1 MLALAKVIPRDFY
14 LMKLLRY
21 SLRVGEVVGDGN
33 LHGIRGCD
41 VRPDGIWIKGKGGG
55 EHFVHV
61 KDSFMAELS
70 RLVPPSLN
78 DRMFPIS
85 ERRAEQIVK
94 EYARRASIVDWEYVS
109 PHRFRAFYATDL
121 RDRGVDPF
129 TIRDGMRHKNIQTT
143 NLYVGPTSQKRMAEI
158 AESLD

>member
-1 MLALAKVIPRDFY
+1 MLALAKSNLRDY
-14 LMKLLRY
+14 YMMRLLRY
-21 SLRVGEVVGDGN
+21 SLRIGEVVGNGK
-33 LHGIRGCD
+33 LHGIRGAD
-41 VRPDGIWIKGKGGG
+41 LRPDGIWIKGKGGG
-55 EHFVHV
+55 EHFVHI
-61 KDSFMAELS
+61 KQPFMTELS
-70 RLVPPSLN
+70 SLFTSRGN
-78 DRMFPIS
+78 DRIFPIS

-94 EYARRASIVDWEYVS
+94 DYARKASVVDWEYVS
-109 PHRFRAFYATDL
+109 PHRFRAYYATDL